1 MSHTSRTLRG
11 APALI
16 CALLLMVTSACGASN
31 SNAEASSS
39 GGSGKGVSIKIGQF
53 SWTAAAVETQILKL
67 IAEQHP
73 ELGVGSV
80 QTTQLDPAPGW
91 LGLQKGDLDVLPE
104 VNLPNQ
110 QPFADKA
117 KDTTTLVSKTYGGAT
132 QGWFV
137 PKYLVEKGGAA
148 EGLTSITQL
157 KDKKWADAVG
167 GKLYDADAG
176 WVTTKQNDKRI
187 KGFNLAVTHKPSSEA
202 AVLAQIQ
209 RAYQRKEP
217 VLAYLYHPHW
227 VFQKYDLVQL
237 KEPNPYQTGCFE
249 GSKNDCAIPTLSAH
263 VAARKDLKDKAPK
276 YYAMLQKFNI
286 SLTDVEKLL
295 AQQQDSN
302 ASPEKIAKEWVAAN
316 QSTIDSWIK

>member
-1 MSHTSRTLRG
+1 MPFTTRTRRV

-16 CALLLMVTSACGASN
+16 CAILLMVASACGASN
-31 SNAEASSS
+31 SQSEQSAG
-39 GGSGKGVSIKIGQF
+39 GGSGKGEAITIGQF
-53 SWTAAAVETQILKL
+53 SWTGAAVQTQILKL

-80 QTTQLDPAPGW
+80 DTKQLDPAPGW
-91 LGLQKGDLDVLPE
+91 IGMQKGDIDVMPE

-110 QPFADKA
+110 QPFVDKA
-117 KDTTTLVSKTYGGAT
+117 KSETSLVSKTYGGAT

-137 PKYLVEKGGAA
+137 PKYLVSKGGAA
-148 EGLTSITQL
+148 EGLTSVDQL

-167 GKLYDADAG
+167 GKLYDSDAG

-187 KGFNLAVTHKPSSEA
+187 KGFNLAITHSPSSEA
-202 AVLAQIQ
+202 ATLAQIK
-209 RAYQRKEP
+209 RSYQRKEP

-227 VFQKYDLVQL
+227 VFEKYDLVQL
-237 KEPNPYQTGCFE
+237 KEPKPYQTGCFE
-249 GSKNDCAIPTLSAH
+249 GSENDCAIPTLSAY
-263 VAARKDLKDKAPK
+263 VGARKDLKERAPK

>member
-1 MSHTSRTLRG
+1 MPFTTRTRRA

-16 CALLLMVTSACGASN
+16 CALLLLVSACGASN
-31 SNAEASSS
+31 SQSESS
-39 GGSGKGVSIKIGQF
+39 GAGSGKGEAITIGQF
-53 SWTAAAVETQILKL
+53 SWTAAAVQTEILKL
-67 IAEQHP
+67 VAEQHP

-80 QTTQLDPAPGW
+80 ESKQLDPAPGW
-91 LGLQKGDLDVLPE
+91 IGMQRGDIDVMPE

-110 QPFADKA
+110 QPFVDKA
-117 KDTTTLVSKTYGGAT
+117 KKEASLVSKTYGGAT

-137 PKYLVEKGGAA
+137 PKYLVSKGGAA
-148 EGLTSITQL
+148 DGLTSVDQL

-167 GKLYDADAG
+167 SQLYDADAG

-187 KGFNLAVTHKPSSEA
+187 KAFNLAITHKPSSEA

-217 VLAYLYHPHW
+217 VLVYLYHPHW

-237 KEPNPYQTGCFE
+237 KEPEPYRSGCFE
-249 GSKNDCAIPTLSAH
+249 GSGDDCAIPTLSAH
-263 VAARKDLKDKAPK
+263 VGARKDLKERAPK
-276 YYAMLQKFNI
+276 YYAMLQKFSI

-295 AQQQDSN
+295 ARQQNSD
-302 ASPEKIAKEWVAAN
+302 ASPEQIAKDWVAAN